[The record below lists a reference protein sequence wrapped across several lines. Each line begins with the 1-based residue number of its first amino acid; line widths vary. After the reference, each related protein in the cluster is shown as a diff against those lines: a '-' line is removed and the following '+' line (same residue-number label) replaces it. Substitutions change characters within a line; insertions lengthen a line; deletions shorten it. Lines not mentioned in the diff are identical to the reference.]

1 MMKNKLYLF
10 VFPIIS
16 AIVLFVGIFFL
27 VSPIN
32 NEEQTQESDAA
43 YFEITV
49 KTAYR
54 TSSSDVTYSK
64 QTSYATTASRFHI
77 YWRT

>member
-49 KTAYR
+49 KNR
-54 TSSSDVTYSK
+54 L
-64 QTSYATTASRFHI
+64 
-77 YWRT
+77 